1 MDIKDFKSKAE
12 DLLGQL
18 ESLIQTM
25 PQKGDKS
32 TDCQRVYL
40 QQQINE
46 VYYAING
53 TEQSDLNGEAEEEEE
68 EIDLFE
74 DFDNLPSDV
83 QAVIMEFED
92 SEQDYNTCQELV
104 EALEEVGYTCD
115 YILTAVPYNLRKIEN
130 DLVD

>member
-25 PQKGDKS
+25 PQKGDTS

-53 TEQSDLNGEAEEEEE
+53 TEQSDLEDEAEEE

-74 DFDNLPSDV
+74 DFDNLPCNV
-83 QAVIMEFED
+83 QAVIMKFED

-104 EALEEVGYTCD
+104 DALEEVGYTCE
-115 YILTAVPYNLRKIEN
+115 YGLTAVPYNLRKIEN
-130 DLVD
+130 NLVD

>member
-1 MDIKDFKSKAE
+1 MNIKEFKSKAE

-18 ESLIQTM
+18 ETLIQTM

-32 TDCQRVYL
+32 TDCQRIYL

-53 TEQSDLNGEAEEEEE
+53 TEQSDLNDEVEEE

-83 QAVIMEFED
+83 QAVIMKFED

-104 EALEEVGYTCD
+104 DALEEVGYTCE
-115 YILTAVPYNLRKIEN
+115 YGLTAVPYNLKKIEN
-130 DLVD
+130 SLVD

>member
-1 MDIKDFKSKAE
+1 MNIKEFKSKAE

-18 ESLIQTM
+18 ETLIQTM
-25 PQKGDKS
+25 PQKGNKS
-32 TDCQRVYL
+32 TDCQRTYL

-53 TEQSDLNGEAEEEEE
+53 TEQSDLNEDEE

-74 DFDNLPSDV
+74 DFGNLPSDV
-83 QAVIMEFED
+83 QAVIMKFED

-104 EALEEVGYTCD
+104 DALEEVGYTCE
-115 YILTAVPYNLRKIEN
+115 YGLSAEPYNLRKIKK

>member
-1 MDIKDFKSKAE
+1 MDIKEFKSKAE

-25 PQKGDKS
+25 PQKGDTS
-32 TDCQRVYL
+32 TDCQRVCI
-40 QQQINE
+40 QQKINE

-53 TEQSDLNGEAEEEEE
+53 TEQSDLNDEVEEE

-83 QAVIMEFED
+83 QAVIMKFD
-92 SEQDYNTCQELV
+92 ASEQNYNTCQKLV
-104 EALEEVGYTCD
+104 DALEEVGYTCE
-115 YILTAVPYNLRKIEN
+115 YGLSAVPYNLRKLEN
-130 DLVD
+130 NLVD

>member
-1 MDIKDFKSKAE
+1 MDIKEFKSKAE

-18 ESLIQTM
+18 ETLIQTM
-25 PQKGDKS
+25 PQKGNKS
-32 TDCQRVYL
+32 TDCQRTYL

-53 TEQSDLNGEAEEEEE
+53 TEQSDLNEDEE

-83 QAVIMEFED
+83 QAVIMKFD
-92 SEQDYNTCQELV
+92 ASEQDYNTCQELV
-104 EALEEVGYTCD
+104 EALEEVGYTCE
-115 YILTAVPYNLRKIEN
+115 YGLTAVPYNLRKIKK

>member
-1 MDIKDFKSKAE
+1 MDIKEFKSKAE

-18 ESLIQTM
+18 ENLVQTM
-25 PQKGDKS
+25 PQKGNKS

-53 TEQSDLNGEAEEEEE
+53 TEQSDLNDEVEE

-83 QAVIMEFED
+83 QAIIMKFED
-92 SEQDYNTCQELV
+92 SEQDYNNCQALV
-104 EALEEVGYTCD
+104 EALEEVGYTCE
-115 YILTAVPYNLRKIEN
+115 YGLTAVPYNLRKIEN
-130 DLVD
+130 NLVD

>member
-1 MDIKDFKSKAE
+1 MDIKEFKSKAE

-18 ESLIQTM
+18 ETLIQTM
-25 PQKGDKS
+25 PQKGNKS
-32 TDCQRVYL
+32 TDCQRTYL

-53 TEQSDLNGEAEEEEE
+53 TEQSDLNEDEEE

-83 QAVIMEFED
+83 QAVIMKFKK
-92 SEQDYNTCQELV
+92 N
-104 EALEEVGYTCD
+104 
-115 YILTAVPYNLRKIEN
+115 
-130 DLVD
+130 

>member
-1 MDIKDFKSKAE
+1 MDIKEFKSKAE

-18 ESLIQTM
+18 ENLVQTM
-25 PQKGDKS
+25 PQKGNKS

-53 TEQSDLNGEAEEEEE
+53 TEQSDLNDEVEEE

-83 QAVIMEFED
+83 QAIIMKFED
-92 SEQDYNTCQELV
+92 SEQDYNTCQDLV
-104 EALEEVGYTCD
+104 DALEEVGYTCE
-115 YILTAVPYNLRKIEN
+115 YGLTAVPYNLRKIEN
-130 DLVD
+130 NLVD

>member
-1 MDIKDFKSKAE
+1 MDIKEFKSKAE

-18 ESLIQTM
+18 ETLIQTM
-25 PQKGDKS
+25 PQKGNKS
-32 TDCQRVYL
+32 TDCQRTYL

-53 TEQSDLNGEAEEEEE
+53 TEQSDLNEDEE

-83 QAVIMEFED
+83 QAVIMKFD
-92 SEQDYNTCQELV
+92 ASEQDYNTCQELV
-104 EALEEVGYTCD
+104 EALEEVGYTCE
-115 YILTAVPYNLRKIEN
+115 YGLTAVPYNLRKIEN
-130 DLVD
+130 NLVD